1 MFRTIDLCVGK
12 GTLCRSG
19 ILNFGAKR
27 SIINPRINSENVSF
41 TLDAYKSIQRGQSLV
56 LNRG

>member
-1 MFRTIDLCVGK
+1 VKLVFIDLCVGK

-27 SIINPRINSENVSF
+27 SMYQPE
-41 TLDAYKSIQRGQSLV
+41 DQ
-56 LNRG
+56 